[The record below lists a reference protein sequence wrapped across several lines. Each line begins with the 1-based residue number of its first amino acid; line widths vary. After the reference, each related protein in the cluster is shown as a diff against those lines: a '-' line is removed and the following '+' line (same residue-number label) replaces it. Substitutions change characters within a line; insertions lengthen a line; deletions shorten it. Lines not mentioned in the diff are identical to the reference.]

1 MKKVLMIFLCALLM
15 LTSACGGG
23 KTKELNITELAEQI
37 KASGAFEENISSN
50 MEAMKASRAIKMYG
64 AEEAD
69 VADAAYYTC
78 IGATAAE
85 ILILQGTDE
94 AAAKKLYELADDHL
108 AELKA
113 SYENYAPEE
122 AKKVDN
128 AVSQQYGKYVIIVVC
143 ANPDKAEA
151 VITEATK

>member
-1 MKKVLMIFLCALLM
+1 MKRFFAMMLCAVLL

-23 KTKELNITELAEQI
+23 ETKELNIVELAEQI

-50 MEAMKASRAIKMYG
+50 MEQIKSSRAVKLIG
-64 AEEAD
+64 AAEAD

-78 IGATAAE
+78 VGATAAE

-94 AAAKKLYELADDHL
+94 AAAKRIFELTDAHL
-108 AELKA
+108 ASLKA

-122 AKKVDN
+122 AKKVDD
-128 AVSQQYGKYVIIVVC
+128 AVTQQYGKYVIIVVC
-143 ANPDKAEA
+143 ADPDKAEA